1 MRVVYEAGQLFDAYI
16 VRHALEDAGIPVFIR
31 GESLVGGVGE
41 LPASG
46 LLAVCV
52 PEAAWAEARAI
63 VETLAGALDLAT
75 GGSPACD
82 NPGDEQGEGD
92 GIAVPA

>member
-1 MRVVYEAGQLFDAYI
+1 MRVAYEAGQLFDAYL
-16 VRHALEDAGIPVFIR
+16 VRHALEDAGIPVFVR
-31 GESLVGGVGE
+31 GESLVGIGE

-52 PEAAWAEARAI
+52 PEAAWPEAREI
-63 VETLAGALDLAT
+63 VEALDLGRA
-75 GGSPACD
+75 PARD
-82 NPGDEQGEGD
+82 NPGDELGDEG

>member
-1 MRVVYEAGQLFDAYI
+1 MQVVYEAGQLFDAYL

-31 GESLVGGVGE
+31 GEPLVGGVGE

-52 PEAAWAEARAI
+52 PEAAWADARRI
-63 VETLAGALDLAT
+63 VEALDL
-75 GGSPACD
+75 GSDEAPARD
-82 NPGDEQGEGD
+82 EPGDGD
-92 GIAVPA
+92 AVAAPA

>member
-1 MRVVYEAGQLFDAYI
+1 MRVVYEAGQLFDAYL

-52 PEAAWAEARAI
+52 PEAAWAEARRI
-63 VETLAGALDLAT
+63 VAELDLGADEA
-75 GGSPACD
+75 PA
-82 NPGDEQGEGD
+82 GDELGD
-92 GIAVPA
+92 GDGVAAPA

>member
-52 PEAAWAEARAI
+52 PDAAWPEARAI
-63 VETLAGALDLAT
+63 VDTLVLGMGEAPAGD
-75 GGSPACD
+75 SPGEEL
-82 NPGDEQGEGD
+82 GDGD
-92 GIAVPA
+92 GIVVPV

>member
-16 VRHALEDAGIPVFIR
+16 VRHALEDAGIPVFVR

-52 PEAAWAEARAI
+52 PEAAWAEARAL
-63 VETLAGALDLAT
+63 VEALDLGNSETTAL
-75 GGSPACD
+75 
-82 NPGDEQGEGD
+82 DELGD
-92 GIAVPA
+92 GDGVAAPA

>member
-16 VRHALEDAGIPVFIR
+16 VRHALEDAGIPVFVR
-31 GESLVGGVGE
+31 GESLLGGVGE

-52 PEAAWAEARAI
+52 PEAAWPEARAI
-63 VETLAGALDLAT
+63 VDTLELGTGEALAGDSPGEEL
-75 GGSPACD
+75 GG
-82 NPGDEQGEGD
+82 ED
-92 GIAVPA
+92 GIVVPA

>member
-1 MRVVYEAGQLFDAYI
+1 MRVVYEAGQLFDAYL
-16 VRHALEDAGIPVFIR
+16 VRHALEDAGIPVFVR

-52 PEAAWAEARAI
+52 PEAAWSEARRI
-63 VETLAGALDLAT
+63 VEALDLGA
-75 GGSPACD
+75 GEASAH
-82 NPGDEQGEGD
+82 DELGD
-92 GIAVPA
+92 GDGVAAPA